1 MKVENKIRPFHINVE
16 ERKVGDER
24 FLYVRNVWNCNRLIE
39 LQFNDET
46 VVTVKSD
53 ELIKAISNATNN
65 EF

>member
-1 MKVENKIRPFHINVE
+1 MEVENKIKPVHINVE

-24 FLYVRNVWNCNRLIE
+24 FLYVRNLWNCNRLIE

-46 VVTVKSD
+46 IITVRAN